1 MEGSLMKHQHM
12 KHTLTLHAQ
21 RAGIALAAAVAL
33 SALGTGPAQAQEF
46 TRAEISLDRAGNLT
60 CTFRETGLGA
70 FSVIAYTCGA
80 EALGVV
86 SGCYVR
92 NKFVGPT
99 AVSIFKDVS
108 SQEHEGQPTTLVA
121 KNNGTILAT
130 LTAAIPESEGGEQGH
145 LCTEPAE
152 ERVIAVRWCNASLV
166 DVTNNIV
173 GASVGELFEQL
184 ESTGTSAVVVPT
196 CAELQAA
203 PPTP

>member
-12 KHTLTLHAQ
+12 KHTLTLHAK
-21 RAGIALAAAVAL
+21 RAGMALAAAVAF
-33 SALGTGPAQAQEF
+33 SALGIGTAQAQEF

-70 FSVIAYTCGA
+70 FSVIGYTCGA

-86 SGCYVR
+86 SGCFAK

-99 AVSIFKDVS
+99 ALSIFKDVS
-108 SQEHEGQPTTLVA
+108 SSEHEGEPTTLIA
-121 KNNGTILAT
+121 RNNGTIGAT
-130 LTAAIPESEGGEQGH
+130 LTAEVPESHGGEI
-145 LCTEPAE
+145 CTEPAE
-152 ERVIAVRWCNASLV
+152 ARVIAVRWCNASLV

-173 GASVGELFEQL
+173 GAATGELFAQL
-184 ESTGTSAVVVPT
+184 ENTGTTVIDMPT
-196 CAELQAA
+196 CAEIQAA

>member
-1 MEGSLMKHQHM
+1 MKHQHM
-12 KHTLTLHAQ
+12 KHTLTLHAR
-21 RAGIALAAAVAL
+21 RAGMALAAAVAI
-33 SALGTGPAQAQEF
+33 SALGTGTALAQQF
-46 TRAEISLDRAGNLT
+46 TTAELGLDRAGNLE
-60 CTFRETGLGA
+60 CRFRETGLGA
-70 FSVIAYTCGA
+70 FSIIAYNCGA

-99 AVSIFKDVS
+99 SVSVFKDVS
-108 SQEHEGQPTTLVA
+108 SSEEGQPTTLVA
-121 KNNGTILAT
+121 RNNGTIGPST
-130 LTAAIPESEGGEQGH
+130 LTAAIPESEGGEGH